1 MLEATDD
8 TFVSLV
14 KASDK
19 PVVAYF
25 TAPWCPPCQ
34 AIKPHVK
41 KLARKLEREVKVIM
55 VDVDVCP
62 VTMNEVLHKFGVTRI
77 PTFFL
82 YNDAKNQLLDKPNH
96 VHTGPLSAR
105 QLENWIT
112 SKLAQSGEQT

>member
-1 MLEATDD
+1 MLDAKDD
-8 TFVSLV
+8 NFVSLV
-14 KASDK
+14 RSSDK

-34 AIKPHVK
+34 SIKPHVK
-41 KLARKLEREVKVIM
+41 RLAKKLERDLTVIM

-62 VTMNEVLHKFGVTRI
+62 STMADVLHKSGVTRI

-82 YNDAKNQLLDKPNH
+82 YTDGKNQLLDKPTK

-112 SKLAQSGEQT
+112 SNLAQSGEQS